1 MLRIDFTKFFSS
13 FQAKQYERERWERER
28 EELLHMKFTTN
39 ANSNLEN
46 GSETAILIDRALE
59 HSSALHVSKKKMS
72 TMCNYLFTISFQRSN
87 RGVDDLLSHGHTI
100 LENLRDQRGMFEY

>member
-59 HSSALHVSKKKMS
+59 HSSALHVSQKVDFLH
-72 TMCNYLFTISFQRSN
+72 CATICLQF
-87 RGVDDLLSHGHTI
+87 HF
-100 LENLRDQRGMFEY
+100 RDQIEELMIYSAMVTQF